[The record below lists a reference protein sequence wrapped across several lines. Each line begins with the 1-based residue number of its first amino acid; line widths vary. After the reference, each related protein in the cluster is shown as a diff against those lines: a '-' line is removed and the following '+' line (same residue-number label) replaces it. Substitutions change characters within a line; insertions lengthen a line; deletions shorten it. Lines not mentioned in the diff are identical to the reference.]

1 MYKIRVNK
9 MSALEKISSIIADEL
24 NVFKKAYIKSLDSEN
39 PLLQEIVAHVTKS
52 SGKMMRPILV
62 LLSAK
67 ISGGI
72 TEKTIKSAV
81 ALELLHVAS
90 LIHDDVVDNS
100 TERRGLTSV
109 MAEFKN
115 KAAVLGGDFFL
126 STALCE
132 AVSTQTVEVVGT
144 IATLGRTLIDG
155 ELLQLSESR
164 NHTFKEE
171 NYYSIIKS
179 KTAALF
185 SASARLGALSV
196 EHVDEENLQRLTRLG
211 ENIGICFQ
219 IKDDIFDFEP
229 NNNTGKPFGNDIQ
242 EGKIT
247 LPLLYVYNNSTEEEK
262 QYISECILENNV
274 DAIVRLVNEKGGID
288 YATAELNKYYTEAI
302 NLLNQFPDSEVKDAL
317 ALYIEYLLNRNK

>member
-1 MYKIRVNK
+1 MTT
-9 MSALEKISSIIADEL
+9 LEKISSAIADEL
-24 NVFKKAYIKSLDSEN
+24 DNFKKAYIQSLQSEN

-67 ISGGI
+67 LSGGI

-100 TERRGLTSV
+100 AERRGLPSV

-132 AVSTQTVEVVGT
+132 AVSTQTVDVVGT

-164 NHTFKEE
+164 NHSFKEE
-171 NYYSIIKS
+171 NYFAIIKS

-185 SASARLGALSV
+185 AASAKLGALTASSSSNENV
-196 EHVDEENLQRLTRLG
+196 EKLTQLG

-242 EGKIT
+242 EGKVT
-247 LPLLYVYNNSTEEEK
+247 LPLLYVYNNSTEAEK
-262 QYISECILENNV
+262 KNIEECILSNNV
-274 DAIVRLVNEKGGID
+274 AELVRLVNEKGGID
-288 YATAELNKYYTEAI
+288 YATEVLNKYYNEAI
-302 NLLNQFPDSEVKDAL
+302 NLLNEFPDSEVKDAL

>member
-1 MYKIRVNK
+1 MTT
-9 MSALEKISSIIADEL
+9 LEKISSAIAEEL
-24 NVFKKAYIKSLDSEN
+24 NNFKKAYIQSLQSEN

-67 ISGGI
+67 LSGGI

-100 TERRGLTSV
+100 AERRGLPSV

-132 AVSTQTVEVVGT
+132 AVSTQTVDVVGT

-164 NHTFKEE
+164 NHSFKEE
-171 NYYSIIKS
+171 NYFAIIKS

-185 SASARLGALSV
+185 AASAKLGALTASSSSNENV
-196 EHVDEENLQRLTRLG
+196 EKLTQLG

-242 EGKIT
+242 EGKVT
-247 LPLLYVYNNSTEEEK
+247 LPLLYVYNNSTEAEK
-262 QYISECILENNV
+262 KNIEECILSNNV
-274 DAIVRLVNEKGGID
+274 AELVRLVNEKGGID
-288 YATAELNKYYTEAI
+288 YATEVLNKYYTEAI
-302 NLLNQFPDSEVKDAL
+302 NLLNEFPASEVKEAL
-317 ALYIEYLLNRNK
+317 TLYIEYLLNRNK

>member
-1 MYKIRVNK
+1 MTI
-9 MSALEKISSIIADEL
+9 LEKISSVIADEL
-24 NVFKKAYIKSLDSEN
+24 NNFKKAYVKSLQSEN

-72 TEKTIKSAV
+72 TDKSIKSAV

-100 TERRGLTSV
+100 AERRGLPSV

-132 AVSTQTVEVVGT
+132 AVSTQTVDVVGT
-144 IATLGRTLIDG
+144 IASLGRTLIDG

-164 NHTFKEE
+164 NHSFKEE
-171 NYYSIIKS
+171 NYYNIIKS

-185 SASARLGALSV
+185 SASSRLGAISV
-196 EHVDEENLQRLTRLG
+196 ENVDAENVARLTRLG

-219 IKDDIFDFEP
+219 IKDDIFDFQP

-247 LPLLYVYNNSTEEEK
+247 LPLLYVYNNSTSDEK
-262 QYISECILENNV
+262 KNIEECILANNV
-274 DAIVRLVNEKGGID
+274 EEIVRLVNEKGGID
-288 YATAELNKYYTEAI
+288 YATTELNKYYTEAI
-302 NLLNQFPDSEVKDAL
+302 NILNEFPASEVKESL
-317 ALYIEYLLNRNK
+317 ALYIDYLLKRNK